1 VSSKSPSS
9 RTGRWSSTACRNFC
23 IHPRLPAWPAGQ
35 RGTRLVIIGFDL
47 AEEHVRR
54 LFAAI
59 TSQPAIDQPDRAA
72 MEHNPLAI
80 AGM

>member
-1 VSSKSPSS
+1 
-9 RTGRWSSTACRNFC
+9 
-23 IHPRLPAWPAGQ
+23 
-35 RGTRLVIIGFDL
+35 
-47 AEEHVRR
+47 VRR

-59 TSQPAIDQPDRAA
+59 NQPAIDQPDRAA